1 MTIYLDN
8 ASTSFPKP
16 ESVYRRMTEFL
27 RESGANPGR
36 AGHKMA
42 VQAEREIDL
51 VRLKIARLIGAKEP
65 RQVVFTLNGT
75 DALNI
80 AIKGIVKEGD
90 HVITS
95 TLEHNSVSRPLE
107 QLRVNNVVSV
117 NKVGFDSSG
126 QIDPDDI
133 RNAIQPTTRL
143 IILTH
148 ASNVIGTIQP
158 VTEIGEIARN
168 HNLLFLVDA
177 AQTAGCLQIDI
188 ERSNI
193 DLLAAP
199 GHKSLLGPPGTGFLY
214 VGPRAAEVIRP
225 IREGGTGG
233 DSASKLQPEEFP
245 FRLEGGTPN
254 TSGIAGLGAGID
266 FIDGRG
272 LEQIRQYDQSL
283 ISTVL
288 NRLTEM
294 EGVTVYPN
302 NLSSDRVGV
311 ASFNVKGFSPAELGN
326 ILDESFDIAVRT
338 GLHCA
343 PYLHQSIGTF
353 PEGSVRASVNPLST
367 AEDVNALC
375 NAIDEILK
383 S

>member
-1 MTIYLDN
+1 
-8 ASTSFPKP
+8 
-16 ESVYRRMTEFL
+16 
-27 RESGANPGR
+27 
-36 AGHKMA
+36 
-42 VQAEREIDL
+42 
-51 VRLKIARLIGAKEP
+51 
-65 RQVVFTLNGT
+65 
-75 DALNI
+75 
-80 AIKGIVKEGD
+80 
-90 HVITS
+90 
-95 TLEHNSVSRPLE
+95 
-107 QLRVNNVVSV
+107 
-117 NKVGFDSSG
+117 
-126 QIDPDDI
+126 
-133 RNAIQPTTRL
+133 
-143 IILTH
+143 
-148 ASNVIGTIQP
+148 P